1 MRPCRVCTRSTDHFA
16 YAAGASIGLVGAHR
30 GAPSLRSPVWLVL
43 LEPGPRVRHDL
54 VMTSAA
60 AHAEPFR
67 AVLDGA
73 ALDDLARRLRT
84 TRMPAGTDDT
94 WERGVP
100 GGWLAELIAAW
111 RAFDPLALQARLDQL
126 THLRVEAGG
135 VTVHVVHAP
144 GTGPKAALDRG
155 AAEATRRL
163 TGISPGD
170 EGQQSGKP
178 A

>member
-1 MRPCRVCTRSTDHFA
+1 M
-16 YAAGASIGLVGAHR
+16 
-30 GAPSLRSPVWLVL
+30 L
-43 LEPGPRVRHDL
+43 LEPGLRVRHDL
-54 VMTSAA
+54 VMASAA
-60 AHAEPFR
+60 AHTEPFR

-73 ALDDLARRLRT
+73 ALGDLARRLRT
-84 TRMPAGTDDT
+84 ARMPAGTGST
-94 WERGVP
+94 WERGTP
-100 GGWLAELIAAW
+100 GDWLGELIADW
-111 RAFDPLALQARLDQL
+111 QAFDPHALQARLDQL

-163 TGISPGD
+163 TGIWPED
-170 EGQQSGKP
+170 EGQQSDKS

>member
-1 MRPCRVCTRSTDHFA
+1 M
-16 YAAGASIGLVGAHR
+16 LV
-30 GAPSLRSPVWLVL
+30 
-43 LEPGPRVRHDL
+43 EPGPRVRHDL
-54 VMTSAA
+54 VMASSA

-67 AVLDGA
+67 AVLDDA
-73 ALDDLARRLRT
+73 ALEDLSRRLRT
-84 TRMPAGTDDT
+84 ARMPAATDDT

-126 THLRVEAGG
+126 THLRVENDGMA
-135 VTVHVVHAP
+135 VHVVHAP

-170 EGQQSGKP
+170 EGQQSGRS